1 MHHIFNTNS
10 QILKWYFSKHPL
22 SMHRNT
28 WHCIHWMLTSCLL
41 FSAVHCLHSTSLVC
55 FTGQWGSALTVNIGF
70 CFSLP
75 KSLECYNQPLAKF
88 HLETQLGSCNFTATV
103 NCQLVVW
110 WRRLLHTNVG
120 IHNHK
125 NYQKPQQIFSPFF
138 WHVAY
143 RELHAYLISSIYS
156 KQLSVLLLTN
166 SWAGNILHAAIFLF
180 SQNTNL
186 SDRIEKKFG
195 QVNSFCPTMQ

>member
-1 MHHIFNTNS
+1 M
-10 QILKWYFSKHPL
+10 ILFKASIINAQKH
-22 SMHRNT
+22 
-28 WHCIHWMLTSCLL
+28 LTLYTLNVL
-41 FSAVHCLHSTSLVC
+41 FSAVHCLHSPSLVC
-55 FTGQWGSALTVNIGF
+55 FTGQWDSALTVNIGF

-75 KSLECYNQPLAKF
+75 KSWECYNQPLAKF

-110 WRRLLHTNVG
+110 WLLHTNVG

-156 KQLSVLLLTN
+156 KQLSILLLPIAEQET
-166 SWAGNILHAAIFLF
+166 SFML
-180 SQNTNL
+180 Q
-186 SDRIEKKFG
+186 
-195 QVNSFCPTMQ
+195 SFCFLKTPICPIESKKNLDK